1 MNIFSSQVRD
11 TVTGTALGKGEVGEI
26 VVKGDIVM
34 LGYMNNEE
42 ANKTTFDEEGWMKTG
57 DIGYYDEDGFLFIVD
72 RMKELIKVK
81 GLQGCWCYRQY
92 NC

>member
-11 TVTGTALGKGEVGEI
+11 TVTGTALGTGEVGEI

-42 ANKTTFDEEGWMKTG
+42 ANRTTFDEEGWMKTG

-72 RMKELIKVK
+72 RIKELIKVK
-81 GLQGCWCYRQY
+81 GLQGC
-92 NC
+92 